1 MSLRIVNLE
10 AGKPTVEEARRK
22 LIDAIEQA
30 RKDGTRAL
38 KVIHGYG
45 SSGGG
50 GKIRDGVRKSLSL
63 RRKEGKI
70 VMYVPG
76 EKWSALETGTQE
88 LLELYT
94 EIRRDTD
101 LGRGNEGITIVLV
114 K

>member
-45 SSGGG
+45 SSGVG

>member
-1 MSLRIVNLE
+1 MSIRTVNLE
-10 AGKPTVEEARRK
+10 AGKPTVEEARRR
-22 LIDAIEQA
+22 LLDAIELA
-30 RKDGTRAL
+30 RKDGPRAL

-45 SSGGG
+45 SSGVG

-70 VMYVPG
+70 LMFVPG
-76 EKWSALETGTQE
+76 EKWSAVETGTQE
-88 LLELYT
+88 LLGLYS

-114 K
+114 R